1 MVDVQKQTSLSP
13 IAVGSA
19 LAGVCLGRLVVRNPQ
34 VVKRVLSQP
43 VGTGC
48 CDQSWAE
55 MDFFQ
60 VSEKEYEYQ

>member
-1 MVDVQKQTSLSP
+1 
-13 IAVGSA
+13 